1 VGRLHCLLP
10 WWDDATVD
18 FMTSGGYKIAPLI
31 RKVYA
36 TFYVTFIDFGVH
48 HLRNK

>member
-1 VGRLHCLLP
+1 LP

-36 TFYVTFIDFGVH
+36 IFYVFLWSLGFVPFETDE
-48 HLRNK
+48 